1 MFQLLLLTIKRIKY
15 YELRLELA
23 GLLPLE
29 DGEEAAQVLEVDR
42 VVGARGLVSVSNTTD
57 L

>member
-1 MFQLLLLTIKRIKY
+1 MFQLVLTLKRIKY

-23 GLLPLE
+23 GLLPLQ
-29 DGEEAAQVLEVDR
+29 DGKEAAQVLEVDR
-42 VVGARGLVSVSNTTD
+42 VVGARGLVSVSNIKD

>member
-1 MFQLLLLTIKRIKY
+1 MFQLLLTLKRIKY